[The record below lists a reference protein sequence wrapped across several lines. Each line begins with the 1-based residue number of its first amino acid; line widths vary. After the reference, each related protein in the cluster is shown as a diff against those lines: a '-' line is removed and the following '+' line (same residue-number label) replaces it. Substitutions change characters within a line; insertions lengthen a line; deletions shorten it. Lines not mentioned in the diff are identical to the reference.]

1 MIHIY
6 YIILLVL
13 TAITT
18 LHTPKLIARYNAYR
32 TRLKHKRNETLRTM
46 IREEIKNILL
56 ELKNEK

>member
-18 LHTPKLIARYNAYR
+18 LHAPKLIARYNAYR
-32 TRLKHKRNETLRTM
+32 TQIKHKHNETLRNI
-46 IREEIKNILL
+46 IREEIKNILI
-56 ELKNEK
+56 ELKNN